1 MASRVSRCQVEEC
14 MYNRNMECHAEGIE
28 VLSNT
33 ANGEVNQSPNT
44 MCETFAPR
52 G

>member
-1 MASRVSRCQVEEC
+1 VSQVSRCQVEEC

-28 VLSNT
+28 VLSST
-33 ANGEVNQSPNT
+33 VNKNVSQSANT

>member
-1 MASRVSRCQVEEC
+1 MTSKVSRCQVEEC
-14 MYNRNMECHAEGIE
+14 MYNRNMECHAEEIE
-28 VLSNT
+28 VLSSAT
-33 ANGEVNQSPNT
+33 SVTQSSNT

>member
-14 MYNRNMECHAEGIE
+14 IYNRNMECHAEGIE
-28 VLSNT
+28 VLSST
-33 ANGEVNQSPNT
+33 ASKEVDQSPST
-44 MCETFAPR
+44 MCETFAPK